1 MKDDIPEIVDNP
13 KAALE
18 SFIRELETYYY
29 PWYDGTSTR
38 NYYVWFVAQAM
49 SLLAGFATALIAA
62 LLGTEQFK
70 SWSTGRILLVVLPV
84 LGSLASTYLL
94 QSRIG
99 ELAGFLGKMED
110 SGFKNSRIRVASNL
124 RLQRLHK
131 NIRRFMLSSFRM

>member
-1 MKDDIPEIVDNP
+1 MKTDIPEIVDNP
-13 KAALE
+13 KEACE

-29 PWYDGTSTR
+29 SWYDGTSTR
-38 NYYVWFVAQAM
+38 NYYVWFAAQAM

-70 SWSTGRILLVVLPV
+70 AWSSGRILLVVLPV

-99 ELAGFLGKMED
+99 ELAALREARARSQALVRVRPERAGD
-110 SGFKNSRIRVASNL
+110 PRTCATRRAPSRAISG
-124 RLQRLHK
+124 
-131 NIRRFMLSSFRM
+131 